1 MEESLEELLENYSEE
16 FTRMPVLCVG
26 MQVYTNS
33 QFHNFIKKDIS
44 CSQFIMTFKG
54 PPLEW

>member
-33 QFHNFIKKDIS
+33 QFHKKGHFLFPIYHDI
-44 CSQFIMTFKG
+44 
-54 PPLEW
+54 